1 MGIPVE
7 YEGPNEAAQC
17 MAKLPARYREVLI
30 LKYVHGYSFK
40 ETARL
45 MDTSEVNAKKLAL
58 RAKGKLEA
66 LCREEGIL

>member
-1 MGIPVE
+1 
-7 YEGPNEAAQC
+7 

-30 LKYVHGYSFK
+30 LKYIHGYSFK

-45 MDTSEVNAKKLAL
+45 MDTSEVNSKKLAL

-66 LCREEGIL
+66 MCREEGIL